1 MIQLIFTERGHAEE
15 LLGEALRGV
24 RDKCVTLQSSGKQI
38 WHGNGWQPGL
48 EEAMRRLQTDY
59 IDVFFIHYPSET
71 VPIEET
77 MTELMRLKAEG
88 KIGAIGVSNFSLEQM
103 KEALRFGEIDV
114 IQPCYSLL
122 WRFIDRDILPFAIE
136 NKIAVIPYSPLGQG
150 HSYRLHAARPYLQGR
165 GFQTEYA
172 AVCTG
177 KL

>member
-1 MIQLIFTERGHAEE
+1 MARER
-15 LLGEALRGV
+15 V
-24 RDKCVTLQSSGKQI
+24 
-38 WHGNGWQPGL
+38 QPGL

-150 HSYRLHAARPYLQGR
+150 FLPAPCSRAIPSGKGIPDRIRRCLHRKTLNARWP
-165 GFQTEYA
+165 
-172 AVCTG
+172 
-177 KL
+177 